1 MKKIAKVIVIIIAVV
16 LAAALAAGYAIYKE
30 FSGEDI
36 KYAEAFSEEE
46 LPDLL
51 RENFT
56 TGYESVYIRMKD
68 VAVDEANVVSYIR
81 SEISNDTEDLC
92 ITPLSYVVSLY
103 EHFDIWKFQ
112 LYYDSTKHSDGDS
125 EGSSEGTGGHLSYTQ
140 EEIEEAGAQ
149 VSAALDRIV
158 PEIQAAGDE
167 TDMHRAIFEYLCN
180 NVEYDRELS
189 NIVAVGDTDNKLTKN
204 SGAYGALV
212 TGKTVCSGYAAAY
225 KAICDR
231 LGLDCWVAE
240 SQEHAW
246 NLIIVDG
253 VLSCVDA
260 TSGDQDTWIADQL
273 FMISP
278 EDYAEEY
285 GYKVSKNCY
294 LPERFQAARQ
304 N

>member
-1 MKKIAKVIVIIIAVV
+1 MKKVVKVIVIIIAVV

-36 KYAEAFSEEE
+36 RYVEAFSEEE

-68 VAVDEANVVSYIR
+68 VAVDEENVVSYIR

-92 ITPLSYVVSLY
+92 VTPLSYVVSLY
-103 EHFDIWKFQ
+103 EYFDIWKFQ
-112 LYYDSTKHSDGDS
+112 LHYENTNHSDGGS
-125 EGSSEGTGGHLSYTQ
+125 ESGSGESSGLLSYTP
-140 EEIEEAGAQ
+140 EEIETAGAQ

-167 TDMHRAIFEYLCN
+167 TAMHRAIFEYLCD

-189 NIVAVGDTDNKLTKN
+189 NIVAVGDKNNKLTKN

-253 VLSCVDA
+253 VLSCVDV
-260 TSGDQDTWIADQL
+260 TSGDQDSWIADQL

-278 EDYAEEY
+278 EDYASEY